1 LTVSHSLKRLGAV
14 PLPVFIAIVATLFI
28 AQPYMPLVVFEPP
41 LLLPVL
47 NALFISAIS
56 FVVAYISARSYLISG
71 SFIPLLLGSAVLTF
85 GSTGLV
91 AGWLMGLGGP
101 NVNVTIH
108 NTGALA
114 TSIFHAVSAI
124 LAFAG
129 ATLQVSSFRKLR
141 LTIAYLGVLV
151 FAALLTMASLQGS
164 IPPFFIQGVGPT
176 LLRQAILGTAVAL
189 FALSSILFVRRY
201 FKSKSP
207 ILYWYSLAL
216 ALIAVGLSA
225 VFLQRAVGGPIG
237 WTGRSAQ
244 YLGCIYFLISV
255 LTAGRGTGTKER
267 TQ

>member
-1 LTVSHSLKRLGAV
+1 LTISHLLRRLGAI
-14 PLPVFIAIVATLFI
+14 PLPVFIAIVASLFT

-41 LLLPVL
+41 LLLPIL
-47 NALFISAIS
+47 NTLFVSAVS
-56 FVVAYISARSYLISG
+56 FVVAYITARSYLTSG
-71 SFIPLLLGSAVLTF
+71 SLIPLLLGSAVLTF

-101 NVNVTIH
+101 NVNVTVH

-114 TSIFHAVSAI
+114 ASIFHAVSAT

-129 ATLQVSSFRKLR
+129 ATLQVSRFRKSR
-141 LTIAYLGVLV
+141 LIIAYLGVLV
-151 FAALLTMASLQGS
+151 FAALLTIASLQGS

-176 LLRQAILGTAVAL
+176 LLRQVVLGTALAL
-189 FALSSILFVRRY
+189 FALSSILFMRRY
-201 FKSKSP
+201 SKSKSP

-244 YLGCIYFLISV
+244 YLSGIYFLIAV
-255 LTAGRGTGTKER
+255 LTGRGPRTKGR
-267 TQ
+267 PT